1 MTSGH
6 NYDNPIEGYKDWIEY
21 ALQNNPNMSIFISLA
36 PFDFPNGDPKGTRP
50 DWNTLASDNRFSS
63 IEEIHNFKF

>member
-6 NYDNPIEGYKDWIEY
+6 NSDNPIEGYKDWIEY

-50 DWNTLASDNRFSS
+50 DWNTLA
-63 IEEIHNFKF
+63 